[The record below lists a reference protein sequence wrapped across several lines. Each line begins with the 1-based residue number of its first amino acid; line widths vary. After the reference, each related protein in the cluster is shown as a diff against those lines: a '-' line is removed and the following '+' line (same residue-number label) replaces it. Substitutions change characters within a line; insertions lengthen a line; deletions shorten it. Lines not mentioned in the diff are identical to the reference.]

1 MRWVNLLHEDEV
13 TDKFGK
19 LAFGDNEYTAKLQGR
34 VKPEPNTEI
43 ENELVRALSSWVK
56 KSGTLSANKIHSH
69 KELLK
74 KAAVKFPKIL
84 KPKTPNGTELYRGL
98 HNIQNK
104 TILQILKSTKQ
115 DWSLYD
121 TIKGVSWWKS
131 ESITIDYKPHKNVQ
145 SWTSDFWVAADFSNA
160 YYRAWTKYPSTMLLT
175 LQNDEFFFNQELM
188 QYLAPMDYEY
198 EKEVLHIGK
207 EYANPIYI
215 LINEAAYVAL
225 LSSKS
230 KEKKK

>member
-1 MRWVNLLHEDEV
+1 MRLMNVLHEDEV

-34 VKPEPNTEI
+34 AKPEPNTEI

-74 KAAVKFPKIL
+74 KAAAKFPKIL

-98 HNIQNK
+98 RNTRSKTMIQ
-104 TILQILKSTKQ
+104 LQNSNEK
-115 DWSLYD
+115 DWSLYH
-121 TIKGVSWWKS
+121 TVHGVRWWKS
-131 ESITIDYKPHKNVQ
+131 DSITIDYKPHKNVQ
-145 SWTSDFWVAADFSNA
+145 SWTTDFWVAADFA
-160 YYRAWTKYPSTMLLT
+160 AEGRAWYPSMMLFT
-175 LQNDEFFFNQELM
+175 PQNDEFFFNQELM
-188 QYLAPMDYEY
+188 QYLAPMGYEY

-215 LINEAAYVAL
+215 IINEDAYVAL

>member
-1 MRWVNLLHEDEV
+1 MNVLHEDEV

-43 ENELVRALSSWVK
+43 ENELVRALSSWVE

-74 KAAVKFPKIL
+74 KAAAKFPKIL

-98 HNIQNK
+98 RNTRSKTMIQ
-104 TILQILKSTKQ
+104 LQNSNEK
-115 DWSLYD
+115 DWSLYH
-121 TIKGVSWWKS
+121 TVHGVRWWKS
-131 ESITIDYKPHKNVQ
+131 DSITIDYKPHKNVQ
-145 SWTSDFWVAADFSNA
+145 SWTTDFWVAADFA
-160 YYRAWTKYPSTMLLT
+160 AEGRAWYPSMMLFT
-175 LQNDEFFFNQELM
+175 PQNDEFFFNQELM
-188 QYLAPMDYEY
+188 QYLAPMDYY
-198 EKEVLHIGK
+198 DEKEVLHIGK

-215 LINEAAYVAL
+215 IINEDAYVAL